1 MNNDVVFVSVF
12 LGLLGIWMMGNGL
25 WLTLGINRTWWRWG
39 ILPFQEGY
47 FWAGIPAGVAAI
59 FWAIGAPFPLGSVI
73 KNFFFWGGGFFIFVG
88 IIFSIWQ
95 PRFIKPKWLRDLE
108 KRYPLYHDIKYLRE
122 QARNL
127 DVETWREIVY
137 DPDRLR
143 QWADDEIRQQ
153 VDREAA
159 EDRRKRGR

>member
-1 MNNDVVFVSVF
+1 M
-12 LGLLGIWMMGNGL
+12 
-25 WLTLGINRTWWRWG
+25 
-39 ILPFQEGY
+39 
-47 FWAGIPAGVAAI
+47 AAI
-59 FWAIGAPFPLGSVI
+59 FWAIAILLPRGSI
-73 KNFFFWGGGFFIFVG
+73 IQSFFFLGGFVLGFVA
-88 IIFSIWQ
+88 IVFSIWQ

-137 DPDRLR
+137 NPDRLR